1 MDDLDSKMRFPVA
14 IAIVTVI
21 YIYIYIFI
29 YIYIYI
35 YIHMYIYICIY
46 VIVQLIQY
54 TAHMFT
60 CVKEQD
66 MFYLSTIY
74 LYIIAQ
80 SIELHGS

>member
-1 MDDLDSKMRFPVA
+1 M
-14 IAIVTVI
+14 
-21 YIYIYIFI
+21 YI
-29 YIYIYI
+29 
-35 YIHMYIYICIY
+35 YIYICIY

-74 LYIIAQ
+74 IYIHIIAQ